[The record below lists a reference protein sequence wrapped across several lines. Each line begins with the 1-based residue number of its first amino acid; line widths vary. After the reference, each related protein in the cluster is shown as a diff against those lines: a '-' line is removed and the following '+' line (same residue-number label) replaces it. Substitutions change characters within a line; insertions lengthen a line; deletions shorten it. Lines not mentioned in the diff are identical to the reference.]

1 MADQTKK
8 LNEKDLNYQLKTLGN
23 RSYLLLSLIFFFSLL
38 AVAIFGIIPEFG
50 RITDLRAQLRQDKN
64 NLAVIE
70 QKLAR
75 IEDLV
80 NDPEFAQA
88 ETLNRLLSSTNPFL
102 EVLYAI
108 NELGKENNI
117 VFTNYEYSPGLI
129 ATPSARLRAEGNE
142 AAGLASTVDT
152 TINTSEFSNATLRQ
166 QAQGFSISIEADG
179 TYANIANFLQ
189 QIENVTPLSSVTYA
203 EISNSLLGYASAK
216 LEIMAH
222 YFNPNVIAQL
232 DEPLPT
238 LNAEEK
244 DLINNLDQFRV
255 LNISDLNQE
264 DIIGGKVD
272 LFGNTNLNGIFNQ
285 DQTDT
290 TNPN

>member
-1 MADQTKK
+1 MADQIKK
-8 LNEKDLNYQLKTLGN
+8 SNEKNLNYQLKTLSH

-38 AVAIFGIIPEFG
+38 AIAIFGIVPEFG

-64 NLAVIE
+64 NLATIE
-70 QKLAR
+70 QKLIR

-102 EVLYAI
+102 EILYAI

-129 ATPSARLRAEGNE
+129 ATPSARLRVEESGT
-142 AAGLASTVDT
+142 AALATADT
-152 TINTSEFSNATLRQ
+152 TFNESEFSTATLRQ

-189 QIENVTPLSSVTYA
+189 QIENVAPLSSVTYV
-203 EISNSLLGYASAK
+203 EINNSLLGYASAK

-222 YFNPNVIAQL
+222 YFNPNIIAQL

-238 LNAEEK
+238 LNNEERE
-244 DLINNLDQFRV
+244 LINNLDQFRI
-255 LNISDLNQE
+255 LNISDLDQE

-285 DQTDT
+285 DQPATEGV
-290 TNPN
+290 N